1 MQESNLIFDI
11 KQPQNGCFFVFSLVE
26 LNLKES
32 IMIKLKDVSKYYYN
46 KGLITSGITKI
57 NAEFN
62 IGEFIVITGESG
74 SGKSTLLNVIS
85 GLDTYEDG
93 EMYIDGKE
101 TSHYGDEDF
110 EEYRKEYI
118 SNIFQN
124 FNLVGSYTVYQN
136 IELVMLINGYT
147 KKEARPKILKLI
159 NEVELTKYKNTR
171 VSKLS
176 GGQKQRVAI
185 ARALAKNTPIIIAD
199 EPTGNLDKRAAESV
213 LKTLALTAKDK
224 LVIVV
229 THNYEQVEK
238 YATRKI
244 TMFDGKILE
253 DKIITKTDEVK
264 TDGNLESKKMKP
276 LSKLRLG
283 VRNTFNI
290 VPKFL
295 LLLAVFL
302 FMFAAITTE
311 MAGLRENKYEEERVG
326 NNSYLQ
332 NKDTSRI
339 IINKSDK
346 SPFTDEDY
354 QRIEALGN
362 ISRIQK
368 DDYLEDLSAS
378 LYSDYYYIS
387 GSVIKRTSQKLDLG
401 RNIEK
406 DNEVV
411 IQMNKENNT
420 IGDPEKILN
429 KEFMYNYQ
437 DNTTKLKVVGIIFN
451 DDLDYESIIEVSDNM
466 INEFILNYVISRTT
480 QTLTVN
486 GADTYCN
493 LFYIDSVN
501 DSSIYVNENLNNNSY
516 PIKMVS
522 LSLSN
527 TYVNKVFDLK
537 VEHVLNKYN
546 SKRLTGYSYEEN
558 TCYLSKNL
566 IRNTLIRDKYQ
577 TSVFVK
583 DEVKINDTINDLINL
598 GYSTYAVKD
607 MLINESATMTYIY
620 NIINLV
626 LMIIILVAMFFIS
639 YLIIKLILKSRKNY
653 YTIIRILG
661 GSKKNCKSIL
671 KIELYTILNIAFI
684 ILTLLV
690 YMIVNGMIDISLRS
704 SLKLLNIKDY
714 VLIYILIFALTYL
727 ISVRFGRFIFKESA
741 IKTYNEEEE

>member
-1 MQESNLIFDI
+1 
-11 KQPQNGCFFVFSLVE
+11 
-26 LNLKES
+26 
-32 IMIKLKDVSKYYYN
+32 MIKLKDVSKYYYN

-159 NEVELTKYKNTR
+159 NEVELTRYKNTR

-566 IRNTLIRDKYQ
+566 IRNTLISDKYQ

-583 DEVKINDTINDLINL
+583 DEVKINDTINDLMNL
-598 GYSTYAVKD
+598 GYNTYAVKD

-690 YMIVNGMIDISLRS
+690 YMITSGMIDISLRS

>member
-1 MQESNLIFDI
+1 
-11 KQPQNGCFFVFSLVE
+11 
-26 LNLKES
+26 
-32 IMIKLKDVSKYYYN
+32 MIKLKDVSKYYYN

-354 QRIEALGN
+354 QRIEALSN

-401 RNIEK
+401 RNIEN

-522 LSLSN
+522 LSLDN

-566 IRNTLIRDKYQ
+566 IRNTLISDKYQ

-583 DEVKINDTINDLINL
+583 DEVKINDTISDLMNL

-684 ILTLLV
+684 IITLLV

>member
-1 MQESNLIFDI
+1 
-11 KQPQNGCFFVFSLVE
+11 
-26 LNLKES
+26 
-32 IMIKLKDVSKYYYN
+32 MIKLKDVSKYYYN

-566 IRNTLIRDKYQ
+566 IRNTLISDKYQ

-583 DEVKINDTINDLINL
+583 DEVKINDTINDLMNL

-684 ILTLLV
+684 VIIFLV
-690 YMIVNGMIDISLRS
+690 YMITSGMIDISLRS

>member
-1 MQESNLIFDI
+1 
-11 KQPQNGCFFVFSLVE
+11 
-26 LNLKES
+26 
-32 IMIKLKDVSKYYYN
+32 MIKLKDVSKYYYN

-354 QRIEALGN
+354 QKIEALGN

-401 RNIEK
+401 RNIEN

-451 DDLDYESIIEVSDNM
+451 DGLDYESIIEVSDNM

-522 LSLSN
+522 LSLDN

-566 IRNTLIRDKYQ
+566 IRNTLISDKYQ

-583 DEVKINDTINDLINL
+583 DEVKINDTISDLMNL

-684 ILTLLV
+684 VIIFLV

>member
-1 MQESNLIFDI
+1 
-11 KQPQNGCFFVFSLVE
+11 
-26 LNLKES
+26 
-32 IMIKLKDVSKYYYN
+32 MIKLKDVSKYYYN

-276 LSKLRLG
+276 LSKFRLG

-354 QRIEALGN
+354 QRIEALSN

-566 IRNTLIRDKYQ
+566 IRNTLISDKYQ

-583 DEVKINDTINDLINL
+583 DEVKINDTISDLMNL

-684 ILTLLV
+684 IITFLV